1 MYMRGVMM
9 VIHCVIFIG
18 VNDIPVVVLL
28 LCRRTLLLLF
38 LFFARKDLSFSLW
51 FFKLFALIL
60 KNEDTI
66 TKNVKTQ
73 AQASFVSKLHSHFTL
88 LL

>member
-28 LCRRTLLLLF
+28 LCRRTLLLYS
-38 LFFARKDLSFSLW
+38 FFRKKRSQ

-73 AQASFVSKLHSHFTL
+73 AQASFVSKLYSHFTL

>member
-28 LCRRTLLLLF
+28 LCRRTLLLY
-38 LFFARKDLSFSLW
+38 FFFSQEKISV
-51 FFKLFALIL
+51 FQTICLIL

-73 AQASFVSKLHSHFTL
+73 AQASFVSKLYSHFTL

>member
-28 LCRRTLLLLF
+28 LCRRTLLYFISF
-38 LFFARKDLSFSLW
+38 LQDKISVFQTTIFA
-51 FFKLFALIL
+51 
-60 KNEDTI
+60 N
-66 TKNVKTQ
+66 
-73 AQASFVSKLHSHFTL
+73 
-88 LL
+88 

>member
-28 LCRRTLLLLF
+28 LCRRTF
-38 LFFARKDLSFSLW
+38 LISFFRKKDLSFSNYG
-51 FFKLFALIL
+51 ICINNL
-60 KNEDTI
+60 KMKI
-66 TKNVKTQ
+66 R
-73 AQASFVSKLHSHFTL
+73 
-88 LL
+88 